1 MIIFRLI
8 KKLVRKTGI
17 TLFWISE
24 VTGLPRIPENSDMK
38 KGGGN
43 G

>member
-1 MIIFRLI
+1 MILFRLI
-8 KKLVRKTGI
+8 KRLVRKTGI
-17 TLFWISE
+17 TLFWLCE
-24 VTGLPRIPENSDMK
+24 VMGLPRIPENPDIK